1 MESLTSMRSPW
12 LEMQDA
18 LRSLRRTTYA
28 LSGFLVVVLSVL
40 GFRAATLAAFEV
52 SLVFVVGLGMFLA
65 VVLVDLRQFCEG
77 ATERIRQLGD
87 RE

>member
-1 MESLTSMRSPW
+1 
-12 LEMQDA
+12 
-18 LRSLRRTTYA
+18 
-28 LSGFLVVVLSVL
+28 
-40 GFRAATLAAFEV
+40 
-52 SLVFVVGLGMFLA
+52 